1 LLTTIYAARHELILT
16 SPYFVPDESLAMALV
31 TAAHRGVQVTLI
43 VPARVDSHLVRLA
56 TEAFRGDLAAAGV
69 RIMEF
74 HGGLLHTKSVTIDGE
89 FSLFGS
95 LNLDPRSLYL
105 NFEIT
110 LCIYD
115 RGFTAALR
123 HLQHQYLRDCTQ
135 LDMDVWNSRSLG
147 QRFVASV
154 GRLLSP
160 LL

>member
-1 LLTTIYAARHELILT
+1 
-16 SPYFVPDESLAMALV
+16 
-31 TAAHRGVQVTLI
+31 
-43 VPARVDSHLVRLA
+43 VRLA
-56 TEAFRGDLAAAGV
+56 TETFRGDLAAAGV

-74 HGGLLHTKSVTIDGE
+74 HGGLLHTKSVSVDGE

-115 RGFTAALR
+115 REFTQALR
-123 HLQHQYLRDCTQ
+123 GLQHKYLRDCTQ
-135 LDMDVWNSRSLG
+135 LDMDLWNRRSFAR
-147 QRFVASV
+147 RFVASV